1 MPGISLHL
9 YWPPRQGSWIRSI
22 REMMD
27 QKKKSLNHEVAGS
40 ISGCVDNSGST
51 SHMCS
56 NVKQLERVEGE
67 RN

>member
-1 MPGISLHL
+1 
-9 YWPPRQGSWIRSI
+9 
-22 REMMD
+22 MMD
-27 QKKKSLNHEVAGS
+27 QKKKSLNHEVAES

-56 NVKQLERVEGE
+56 NVKQLERAEGE